1 MSVMK
6 GILGMLGLAICV
18 HFQLS
23 AQVYVH
29 ADPAVRQLME
39 KQMEINAT
47 MVGKSVGY
55 RVQIFF
61 SSGNNSREQAFKV
74 KSDFSSKYPKVNAYI
89 SFKEPN
95 FRVRVGDF
103 RTRAEAFGFLKE
115 IEALFPLS
123 FVVKDDIAYVK
134 HDYKNSNKE

>member
-1 MSVMK
+1 MKMKAFCMLCLMSFFVCQSFSQVSLHPDNAVSQLVEK
-6 GILGMLGLAICV
+6 
-18 HFQLS
+18 QQSLS
-23 AQVYVH
+23 AS
-29 ADPAVRQLME
+29 M
-39 KQMEINAT
+39 T
-47 MVGKSVGY
+47 GKSVGY

-74 KSDFSSKYPKVNAYI
+74 KNEFALQYPKVSAYI

-115 IEALFPLS
+115 IEAQFPQS

-134 HDYKNSNKE
+134 HEYNNSRE

>member
-1 MSVMK
+1 MK
-6 GILGMLGLAICV
+6 RIVLCILCVFLGTLYS
-18 HFQLS
+18 LS
-23 AQVYVH
+23 AQVQIH
-29 ADPAVRQLME
+29 ADMAIDQLVE
-39 KQMEINAT
+39 KQKSISSN

-74 KSDFSSKYPKVNAYI
+74 KNEFAIKYPKTNAYI

-115 IEALFPLS
+115 IEELFPQS

-134 HDYKNSNKE
+134 HEYNGNDNE

>member
-1 MSVMK
+1 MK
-6 GILGMLGLAICV
+6 RSLFCLLYLMLGFVSIART
-18 HFQLS
+18 
-23 AQVYVH
+23 QVQVH
-29 ADPAVRQLME
+29 ADVAITQLLE
-39 KQMEINAT
+39 KQQSISSNL
-47 MVGKSVGY
+47 VGKSVGY

-74 KSDFSSKYPKVNAYI
+74 KNEFTMKYPKINAYI

-103 RTRAEAFGFLKE
+103 RTRAEAYGFLKE
-115 IEALFPLS
+115 IELQFPQS

-134 HDYKNSNKE
+134 HEYNSNE

>member
-1 MSVMK
+1 MK
-6 GILGMLGLAICV
+6 RNLFCLLYLMLGFVSIART
-18 HFQLS
+18 
-23 AQVYVH
+23 QVQVH
-29 ADPAVRQLME
+29 ADVAVTQLLE
-39 KQMEINAT
+39 KQQSISSNL
-47 MVGKSVGY
+47 VGKSVGY

-74 KSDFSSKYPKVNAYI
+74 KNEFTMKYPKINAYI

-103 RTRAEAFGFLKE
+103 RTRAEAYGFLKE
-115 IEALFPLS
+115 IELQFPQS

-134 HDYKNSNKE
+134 HEYNSNE